1 MKNVIRGTRLLKIA
15 VLVLAAAVPTSA
27 ALAANHRGA
36 VVKLGRSS
44 LGPIIV
50 DSHGRT
56 LYLSTRDKRGKS
68 SCYGKCARAWPPL
81 ITRGKPRA
89 MSGARSALLGTT
101 RRTDGRLQVTY
112 HRHPL
117 DYFAGDKRAGQTNGS
132 GFTAFG
138 GRFDPVS
145 AAGTAVRTRAKLS
158 HGLLT
163 ITGTEAGD
171 KLALRL
177 KPRDR
182 DILQIDVGDD
192 GSADFSFKRKH
203 IARIAV
209 DVRAGDDLVRIDESN
224 GVFTDSIPTRID
236 GGEGNDTLLGGSG
249 AETLL
254 GGPGNDS
261 IDGNKGN
268 DLAQLGAGDDTFV
281 WDPGDGSDVVEGQEG
296 ADTMRFNGANVA
308 EKFDLSANGSR
319 LKLSRDVGSVT
330 MDTAGIERVDVNAIG
345 GVDAVTVNDLS
356 GTDVTSLVADL
367 AGTLGGT
374 SGDGQV
380 DQVVVN
386 GTNGEDAI
394 RISGDAAGVAVAGL
408 HALVSIQHQEPNDQ
422 LAVNGLAGD
431 DIIDASGLAAGRISL
446 ALDGGAGNDAIA
458 GGQGVET
465 LLGGPG
471 NDSIDGN
478 KGNDLAQLGAGDD
491 TFVLDPGDGSDVVE
505 GQEGA
510 DTMRFNGANVAE
522 RIDLSANGNRL
533 RFLRD
538 ANVRMDTAGVERVDF
553 NALGGADV
561 VIVGDLTGTDVGNVN
576 VDLASNLG
584 GVAGDGQTD
593 HVIVEGT
600 NGGDRIH
607 VNEDASGVVVDGL
620 RAVVAIRQIG

>member
-117 DYFAGDKRAGQTNGS
+117 YYFAGDKRAGQTNGA

-268 DLAQLGAGDDTFV
+268 DLAQLGQVVALVAVDRVVAGAAEQRLRAGASEQGVVSFSAVDPRWDRVGEDAVALVDADEIVAGAHIDGDPRDVLALEAEVGRAVVPDVDLEDVTVARFEAKRELVARLCARDRQEAVAELRARSHCGPGRRDRVKPAAESGEPCPVGLARPFV
-281 WDPGDGSDVVEGQEG
+281 SGEVVEG
-296 ADTMRFNGANVA
+296 
-308 EKFDLSANGSR
+308 
-319 LKLSRDVGSVT
+319 
-330 MDTAGIERVDVNAIG
+330 
-345 GVDAVTVNDLS
+345 
-356 GTDVTSLVADL
+356 
-367 AGTLGGT
+367 
-374 SGDGQV
+374 
-380 DQVVVN
+380 
-386 GTNGEDAI
+386 
-394 RISGDAAGVAVAGL
+394 VAV
-408 HALVSIQHQEPNDQ
+408 
-422 LAVNGLAGD
+422 
-431 DIIDASGLAAGRISL
+431 
-446 ALDGGAGNDAIA
+446 
-458 GGQGVET
+458 
-465 LLGGPG
+465 
-471 NDSIDGN
+471 
-478 KGNDLAQLGAGDD
+478 
-491 TFVLDPGDGSDVVE
+491 
-505 GQEGA
+505 
-510 DTMRFNGANVAE
+510 
-522 RIDLSANGNRL
+522 
-533 RFLRD
+533 
-538 ANVRMDTAGVERVDF
+538 
-553 NALGGADV
+553 
-561 VIVGDLTGTDVGNVN
+561 VGDLQSAVGATGG
-576 VDLASNLG
+576 A
-584 GVAGDGQTD
+584 
-593 HVIVEGT
+593 
-600 NGGDRIH
+600 
-607 VNEDASGVVVDGL
+607 
-620 RAVVAIRQIG
+620 